1 MTNSEIETESESNSF
16 SKDVTTAVIGFC
28 MGLCDAVPGV
38 SGGTVA
44 LVVGIYDR
52 LFASISSFDR
62 KLIKL
67 LGSGRIAEAF
77 KYCNGRFLI
86 SLLMGVAV
94 GYVVMSKGIKILM
107 ASESLRP
114 LTLASFA
121 GMIIG
126 SLWIVFG
133 MINIKTLPKLVTNL
147 LAAISGCAISVTI
160 AMQSNA
166 STEEIGLVYLFFC
179 AVIAICA
186 MILPGISGAM
196 LLLIF
201 GVYYFVLD
209 IPGEL
214 LEFKDVGKNL
224 LRLTVF
230 VSGCALGLLTF
241 SRVIKWL
248 LNTHRMPTLSAM
260 MGLMAG
266 SLVILWPFQNRIEP
280 ANPEHKPTYEAFMP
294 EQFGGTVIGAIVC
307 VILFA
312 SVVILVDRTARRRN
326 LDCK

>member
-1 MTNSEIETESESNSF
+1 
-16 SKDVTTAVIGFC
+16 
-28 MGLCDAVPGV
+28 
-38 SGGTVA
+38 
-44 LVVGIYDR
+44 
-52 LFASISSFDR
+52 
-62 KLIKL
+62 
-67 LGSGRIAEAF
+67 
-77 KYCNGRFLI
+77 
-86 SLLMGVAV
+86 
-94 GYVVMSKGIKILM
+94 
-107 ASESLRP
+107 
-114 LTLASFA
+114 
-121 GMIIG
+121 
-126 SLWIVFG
+126 
-133 MINIKTLPKLVTNL
+133 MINFKTFPKLVTNL

-241 SRVIKWL
+241 SRVINWL

-266 SLVILWPFQNRIEP
+266 SLLILWPFQNRIEP
-280 ANPEHKPTYEAFMP
+280 ANPEHKPTYAAFMP

-312 SVVILVDRTARRRN
+312 IVVILVDRTAKRRN
-326 LDCK
+326 LNCK

>member
-1 MTNSEIETESESNSF
+1 MNRKSESETEPESPSL
-16 SKDVTTAVIGFC
+16 SKDVKHSLIGFC

-44 LVVGIYDR
+44 LVVGIYER
-52 LFASISSFDR
+52 LFTAISSFDR
-62 KLIKL
+62 KFLRLLI
-67 LGSGRIAEAF
+67 GGRIGEAF
-77 KYCNGRFLI
+77 KHCNGRFLV
-86 SLLMGVAV
+86 SLLIGVAV

-107 ASESLRP
+107 SSESLRP

-133 MINIKTLPKLVTNL
+133 MIHFKNLPTLAMNWI
-147 LAAISGCAISVTI
+147 AAIAGCVLSITI
-160 AMQSNA
+160 AMQSNS
-166 STEEIGLVYLFFC
+166 STEEIGLLYLFVC

-209 IPGEL
+209 IPSEL
-214 LEFKDVGKNL
+214 LEFKNVSRNL
-224 LRLTVF
+224 LRLTIF
-230 VSGCALGLLTF
+230 ASGCAVGLLAF

-266 SLVILWPFQNRIEP
+266 SLVILWPFQNRIEA
-280 ANPEHKPTYEAFMP
+280 ANPEHKPSYQPFMP
-294 EQFGGTVIGAIVC
+294 NQIDGTVFGSIFC
-307 VILFA
+307 VLLFA
-312 SVVILVDRTARRRN
+312 AVVILVDQMAKGRQSTT
-326 LDCK
+326 